1 MSPHLPSY
9 QTFIN
14 FIMRGL
20 QTDISPLTDA
30 LWWDT
35 VCWFCFS
42 MTLSCQLFLQ
52 TEEKRWS
59 LCAKQRKHSSSQ
71 EVIIHSVISRG
82 VFFFFLLT
90 QEDKSLTQ
98 THRLQP
104 GAFYFI
110 HLLIYLNVTSDV
122 TAPNVCF
129 CCCSSTYQKLSG
141 CIRTEE
147 HQSRNILAVG
157 ELTSVHWS
165 GLNVGTLYTGV
176 FLNHVQ
182 LVASTLL
189 TADILTCHCSDS
201 TVQTNVKA
209 ENSFPA
215 VSFLIAIIWRSWVNY
230 LVIPREKKRYNE
242 KPTLDFSRSRCHVW
256 LMISAGSLKYTRTKI
271 RRMDLNIISHL

>member
-1 MSPHLPSY
+1 
-9 QTFIN
+9 
-14 FIMRGL
+14 
-20 QTDISPLTDA
+20 
-30 LWWDT
+30 
-35 VCWFCFS
+35 

-110 HLLIYLNVTSDV
+110 HLLIYLNVTLDV

-129 CCCSSTYQKLSG
+129 CCCQVGQVLIKSCRVVS
-141 CIRTEE
+141 E
-147 HQSRNILAVG
+147 QSRNILAVG
-157 ELTSVHWS
+157 ELTSVHCS

-215 VSFLIAIIWRSWVNY
+215 VSFLIAIIWRS
-230 LVIPREKKRYNE
+230 
-242 KPTLDFSRSRCHVW
+242 
-256 LMISAGSLKYTRTKI
+256 
-271 RRMDLNIISHL
+271 